1 MLSIGSAAG
10 YTNHQILINM
20 SDIELKMII
29 VEIVGYTLPQSS
41 LNKIFQWLSDAPCH
55 EDLQIRI
62 WCIKNAEKYKQL
74 YNWVTQ

>member
-10 YTNHQILINM
+10 HTNHQILINM

-29 VEIVGYTLPQSS
+29 VEAVGYTLPQSS
-41 LNKIFQWLSDAPCH
+41 LNKIFQWLNDAPSH